1 MRIILFASSEFSL
14 PLLDIL
20 YNSNHQLS
28 AIYTQPP
35 SKSGRGMRL
44 RDSVVGIKAKK
55 LNIQLFYPSNI
66 NNEMEINKFKSL
78 NPDIAIVSA
87 YGQILSSNLLKVPK
101 FGFLNLHPSLL
112 PRWRGAAPIERA
124 LMAGDAE
131 TGICTIKMVRELDSG
146 PILAKER
153 FVINSNETNTS
164 LSHKLSEIGANQLL
178 KVINNLE
185 FITVIPQKSD
195 GITYASKI
203 QKSETRINWNLSGKV
218 VDRLIRSLSEKPGA
232 WCIVNGSRVKILKS
246 KYVNLEGKIGHNIIS
261 LANKSCLTIA
271 CGEGA
276 VEIMIIQKEGKKPIS
291 ASEFLSLI
299 HISEPT
305 RPY

>member
-1 MRIILFASSEFSL
+1 MRIIIFASSEFSL

-20 YNSNHQLS
+20 NNSNHQLS

-44 RDSVVGIKAKK
+44 RDNVVGIKAKK

-66 NNEMEINKFKSL
+66 NNEIEINKFKSL

-203 QKSETRINWNLSGKV
+203 QKSETRINWNLSGII

-291 ASEFLSLI
+291 ASEF
-299 HISEPT
+299 ISGYKEKSI
-305 RPY
+305 YFE